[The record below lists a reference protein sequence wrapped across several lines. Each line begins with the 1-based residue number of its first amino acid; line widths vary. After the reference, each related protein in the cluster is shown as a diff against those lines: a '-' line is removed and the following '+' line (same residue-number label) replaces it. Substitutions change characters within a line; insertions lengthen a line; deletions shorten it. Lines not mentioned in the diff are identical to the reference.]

1 MRRRRSGAHSTA
13 TRIQFWDLCFKQRCP
28 SPTSSSYPGC
38 RAAIGEA
45 YSRRGTPKSAIQI
58 MLNSLSNNTLKQ
70 YDTSF
75 KQWWLFCKQNKI
87 DFYQASI
94 PFVLKFLTERFEN
107 GASYGT
113 INSTR
118 SALSLLIGPRIG
130 NDDRIKRFVK
140 GVFRLKPPTPKYNIT
155 WDPSIVLN
163 YLKGLY
169 PNEVISLEQLTHKV
183 VMLLALT
190 TGHRVQTLS
199 LIKINNIQFTHEG
212 VQIFIPDLIKTSG
225 KNSKQPLLNLKIFS
239 NKIEVCPVTTLN
251 SYIKRTQSIRDTN
264 SLLITHKKPH
274 HAVSTQTI
282 SRWIKNV
289 LKEAGIDVN
298 IFTAHSTRHASTSA
312 ASRSGI
318 SIDII
323 QKTAGWSENSICFA
337 KHYNRPISSEPDQFC
352 STICNLISD

>member
-1 MRRRRSGAHSTA
+1 
-13 TRIQFWDLCFKQRCP
+13 
-28 SPTSSSYPGC
+28 
-38 RAAIGEA
+38 
-45 YSRRGTPKSAIQI
+45 

-75 KQWWLFCKQNKI
+75 KQWWLFCEHHKI
-87 DFYQASI
+87 DVYQASV
-94 PFVLKFLTERFEN
+94 PFVLQFLTERFDS

-113 INSTR
+113 INSSR

-130 NDDRIKRFVK
+130 SDDRIKRFVK

-155 WDPSIVLN
+155 WDPGVVLN
-163 YLKGLY
+163 YIKGLY
-169 PNEVISLEQLTHKV
+169 PNEAISLEQLTHKV
-183 VMLLALT
+183 VTLLALT

-199 LIKINNIQFTHEG
+199 LVKINNIQFNHDS

-225 KNSKQPLLNLKIFS
+225 KNSKQPLLYLKKFN
-239 NKIEVCPVTTLN
+239 NKIEICPVTTLQ
-251 SYIKRTQSIRDTN
+251 SYIKRTQHVRNTN
-264 SLLITHKKPH
+264 NLFITHKKPH

-289 LKEAGIDVN
+289 LREAGIDVT

-318 SIDII
+318 SIDVI
-323 QKTAGWSENSICFA
+323 QKTAGWSQNSICFA
-337 KHYNRPISSEPDQFC
+337 KHYNRPITLEPTEF
-352 STICNLISD
+352 SNTICNLVSD

>member
-1 MRRRRSGAHSTA
+1 
-13 TRIQFWDLCFKQRCP
+13 
-28 SPTSSSYPGC
+28 
-38 RAAIGEA
+38 
-45 YSRRGTPKSAIQI
+45 

-75 KQWWLFCKQNKI
+75 KQWWLFSERHKI
-87 DFYQASI
+87 DDYQASV
-94 PFVLKFLTERFEN
+94 PFVLKFLTERFES

-130 NDDRIKRFVK
+130 SDDRIKRFVK

-155 WDPSIVLN
+155 WDPGVVLN
-163 YLKGLY
+163 YIKGWY

-199 LIKINNIQFTHEG
+199 LVKINNIQFTYDS

-225 KNSKQPLLNLKIFS
+225 KNSKQPLLYLRKFS
-239 NKIEVCPVTTLN
+239 NKIEICPVTTLN
-251 SYIKRTQSIRDTN
+251 SYIKRTQHIRNTLFI
-264 SLLITHKKPH
+264 SHKKPH

-289 LKEAGIDVN
+289 LREAGIDVT

-323 QKTAGWSENSICFA
+323 QKSAGWSQNSLCFA
-337 KHYNRPISSEPDQFC
+337 KYYNRPISLESAQF
-352 STICNLISD
+352 SNTLCNLISN